1 MGVTVDI
8 DIGGKKLVD
17 EDEDLLDEDIVG
29 IEEVEVVETV
39 EEPAQKPIK
48 VAPPPAAVK
57 KPSPWAKRILIV
69 VVVVILIIV
78 AIFAFVFFTTKVK
91 NIDVQVIYS
100 DPEELEVN
108 ILASATG
115 MASIAGDAD
124 LEITYNDDVIY
135 TTKVSLDDSGN
146 GKTYIP
152 YTDFVEGNG
161 NYYIQAKYK
170 GIESP
175 TAEYQVQ
182 YIVESINI
190 TADVARMYGSGQ
202 LNLTVLM
209 LDENGDMMADTPR
222 GVEITIDEIKNLDD
236 DSIIPVSGSSE
247 DVTQSYYREEFS
259 TYTQAG
265 NYSITVIVENTR
277 INPVSDSPYLSITE
291 TTEIFLNIRPIVE
304 AIYSYV
310 NNGGASSYTVEFD
323 ATLSW
328 NDGDITQYIW
338 DFGDGNTYSET
349 ASDYPDGVFDGKTT
363 HAYSRFGTTIGA
375 NLPTGSY
382 LATINVKGDIVD
394 PLTNEVEV
402 GALII
407 RVDPP

>member
-8 DIGGKKLVD
+8 DIGGKKLGD
-17 EDEDLLDEDIVG
+17 EDEDLLDEDIEEV
-29 IEEVEVVETV
+29 EEVEVVETV
-39 EEPAQKPIK
+39 EEPLQKPIK

-78 AIFAFVFFTTKVK
+78 AIFAFVFFTTKVN
-91 NIDVQVIYS
+91 NIDVQVIHT
-100 DPEELEVN
+100 DPVELEVN
-108 ILASATG
+108 VLASATG

-124 LEITYNDDVIY
+124 LEITYNDDVVY

-161 NYYIQAKYK
+161 NYYVQAKYK
-170 GIESP
+170 GKDSP
-175 TAEYQVQ
+175 PTEYQVQ

-190 TADVARMYGSGQ
+190 TANVARMYGSGQ

-209 LDENGDMMADTPR
+209 LDEEGDMMADTPR

-236 DSIIPVSGSSE
+236 NSIIPVSGTSE

-259 TYTQAG
+259 TYNQAG
-265 NYSITVIVENTR
+265 NYSITVTVENTR
-277 INPVSDSPYLSITE
+277 INPTSDSPYLSITE
-291 TTEIFLNIRPIVE
+291 TTVIFLNIRPIVE
-304 AIYSYV
+304 VFYTHLSS
-310 NNGGASSYTVEFD
+310 GASTYTVEFD
-323 ATLSW
+323 AGLSW

-349 ASDYPDGVFDGKTT
+349 DDNYPDGAFDGKTT
-363 HAYSRFGTTIGA
+363 HTYSRFGTTVGA

-394 PLTNEVEV
+394 PLTDEVEV
-402 GALII
+402 GALTV